1 MLSKTME
8 RAINRQIKAEF
19 YSAYLYLA
27 MAAHAESAGLSGFAH
42 WMKVQSQEEIEHGMK
57 FFKYVNERGGRVV
70 LEAIDRPP
78 EEFESPLDL
87 FEKTLE
93 HEQHVTA
100 LIHEL
105 YALAVEQNDYA
116 TQVLLHWFIQEQV
129 EEEDNATQLVETLGN
144 GLPQP
149 AQRELRQRD
158 GSAELAELRDSL
170 HRRRH
175 GGWTTVRRRGE

>member
-1 MLSKTME
+1 MLDKTME

-27 MAAHAESAGLSGFAH
+27 MAAHAEAASLPGLAH
-42 WMKVQSQEEIEHGMK
+42 WMRVQSQEEIEHGMK
-57 FFKYVNERGGRVV
+57 FFKYVNDRGGRVV

-105 YALAVEQNDYA
+105 YALAIEQKDYA
-116 TQVLLHWFIQEQV
+116 SQVLLQWFIEEQV
-129 EEEDNATQLVETLGN
+129 EEESSATGIVEMLKLAGDSGNALIMLDRALGS
-144 GLPQP
+144 
-149 AQRELRQRD
+149 R
-158 GSAELAELRDSL
+158 
-170 HRRRH
+170 
-175 GGWTTVRRRGE
+175 GG

>member
-27 MAAHAESAGLSGFAH
+27 MAAHAEATGLPGVAH
-42 WMKVQSQEEIEHGMK
+42 WMEVQSQEEIEHGMK
-57 FFKYVNERGGRVV
+57 LFAHVNERGGRVV

-78 EEFESPLDL
+78 EEFASPLDL

-100 LIHEL
+100 LINEL
-105 YALAVEQNDYA
+105 YALAVEENDHA
-116 TQVLLHWFIQEQV
+116 TQVMLHWFIAEQV
-129 EEEDNATQLVETLGN
+129 EEEDSATQLVERLKLAGDSGNALIMLDRTL
-144 GLPQP
+144 
-149 AQRELRQRD
+149 A
-158 GSAELAELRDSL
+158 A
-170 HRRRH
+170 
-175 GGWTTVRRRGE
+175 RGD

>member
-1 MLSKTME
+1 MLSKSME

-27 MAAHAESAGLSGFAH
+27 MAAHADAANLPGFAH
-42 WMKVQSQEEIEHGMK
+42 WMRAQSQEEIEHGMK
-57 FFKYVNERGGRVV
+57 FYKYVNERGGRVV

-105 YALAVEQNDYA
+105 YALAIEQQDYA
-116 TQVLLHWFIQEQV
+116 SLVELQWFVEEQV
-129 EEEDNATQLVETLGN
+129 EEESNATAIVDTLKLAGDSGN
-144 GLPQP
+144 ALIMLDR
-149 AQRELRQRD
+149 AL
-158 GSAELAELRDSL
+158 GS
-170 HRRRH
+170 
-175 GGWTTVRRRGE
+175 RGD

>member
-1 MLSKTME
+1 MLDKTME

-27 MAAHAESAGLSGFAH
+27 MAAHADAANLPGFAH
-42 WMKVQSQEEIEHGMK
+42 WMRVQTQEEIEHGMK
-57 FFKYVNERGGRVV
+57 FYKYVNERGGRVV

-105 YALAVEQNDYA
+105 YALAVEQKDYA
-116 TQVLLHWFIQEQV
+116 SQVMLQWFIGEQV
-129 EEEDNATQLVETLGN
+129 EEESNATAIVETLKLAGDSGN
-144 GLPQP
+144 ALIMLDR
-149 AQRELRQRD
+149 AL
-158 GSAELAELRDSL
+158 GSR
-170 HRRRH
+170 
-175 GGWTTVRRRGE
+175 GG

>member
-1 MLSKTME
+1 MLDKTME

-27 MAAHAESAGLSGFAH
+27 MAAHADAANLPGFAH
-42 WMKVQSQEEIEHGMK
+42 WMRVQTQEEIEHGMK
-57 FFKYVNERGGRVV
+57 FYKYVNERGGRVV

-78 EEFESPLDL
+78 EEFESALDL

-105 YALAVEQNDYA
+105 YALAIEQKDYA
-116 TQVLLHWFIQEQV
+116 SQVALQWFVEEQV
-129 EEEDNATQLVETLGN
+129 EEESNATAILETLKLAGDSGN
-144 GLPQP
+144 ALIMLDR
-149 AQRELRQRD
+149 AL
-158 GSAELAELRDSL
+158 GSR
-170 HRRRH
+170 
-175 GGWTTVRRRGE
+175 GG